1 MEPAPGRDV
10 RRVRSLAFQDDA
22 LPPPVRVRDRHDGH
36 ERLRVRVPRILDQL
50 PGRPFLDDLPQV
62 HDPDSVREDPREG
75 EVVGDEQVRE
85 AFLLAQLQEELEDLR
100 ADRDVEHRDGFVGHQ
115 ELRIQDEGPRDRYA
129 LSLAPGELVR
139 KAEQEVPRRSQ
150 PRIGERLLDP
160 GFRLGAVPAQAV
172 HDQRLRDDIVDGLF
186 RVQRLVRILEDDLEL
201 LPQSLDLDPLEA
213 FSPQPV
219 PDEDPA
225 DDDGDDEGDEIA
237 AERRDGLVAPN
248 LGLIEPARVDV
259 AGEHEAQVCA
269 RVEQE
274 DGESPEH
281 DGDPRRRAGRRDA
294 PEIRDQEC
302 DDESVT
308 DVTPAVR
315 EGQMERGRGDE
326 RGQCRREEPGDR
338 EDDPEE
344 QEVRDGPGPL
354 LFPGKGMLPP
364 DRLEVRVAPARLRG
378 LVLVEDVL
386 RHAHEDVTARRRDEL
401 QDPLA
406 RRRLSAPALPD
417 ETEDLPPPDVE
428 VDPVDGPYVFRR
440 RLPQRLEEP
449 PALLEPHA
457 EVAQD
462 EVWLARQLTSP
473 PSAAESWCSGGR
485 RRNGLLPR
493 GRAPAPGRRTAATRT
508 CIAGGS
514 GTRPAG

>member
-1 MEPAPGRDV
+1 
-10 RRVRSLAFQDDA
+10 
-22 LPPPVRVRDRHDGH
+22 
-36 ERLRVRVPRILDQL
+36 
-50 PGRPFLDDLPQV
+50 
-62 HDPDSVREDPREG
+62 
-75 EVVGDEQVRE
+75 
-85 AFLLAQLQEELEDLR
+85 
-100 ADRDVEHRDGFVGHQ
+100 EHRDGFVGHQ
-115 ELRIQDEGPRDRYA
+115 ELRLQDGGPRDRYA

-139 KAEQEVPRRSQ
+139 KAEQEGPRRSQ

-160 GFRLGAVPAQAV
+160 GLRFGAVPAQAI
-172 HDQRLRDDIVDGLF
+172 HDQRLRDDVVDGLF

-201 LPQSLDLDPLEA
+201 LAQSLDLDPLEA

-219 PDEDPA
+219 PDEDTS

-259 AGEHEAQVCA
+259 TGEHEAQVCA
-269 RVEQE
+269 RIEQE
-274 DGESPEH
+274 DRESPED
-281 DGDPRRRAGRRDA
+281 DGDPRSRAGRRDA

-338 EDDPEE
+338 ED
-344 QEVRDGPGPL
+344 
-354 LFPGKGMLPP
+354 
-364 DRLEVRVAPARLRG
+364 
-378 LVLVEDVL
+378 
-386 RHAHEDVTARRRDEL
+386 
-401 QDPLA
+401 
-406 RRRLSAPALPD
+406 
-417 ETEDLPPPDVE
+417 
-428 VDPVDGPYVFRR
+428 DPVDGPYVFRR

-508 CIAGGS
+508 CI
-514 GTRPAG
+514 

>member
-160 GFRLGAVPAQAV
+160 GLRFGAVPAQAIP
-172 HDQRLRDDIVDGLF
+172 DQRLRDDIVDGLF

-248 LGLIEPARVDV
+248 LGLIETARVDV
-259 AGEHEAQVCA
+259 A
-269 RVEQE
+269 
-274 DGESPEH
+274 
-281 DGDPRRRAGRRDA
+281 
-294 PEIRDQEC
+294 
-302 DDESVT
+302 
-308 DVTPAVR
+308 
-315 EGQMERGRGDE
+315 
-326 RGQCRREEPGDR
+326 
-338 EDDPEE
+338 
-344 QEVRDGPGPL
+344 
-354 LFPGKGMLPP
+354 
-364 DRLEVRVAPARLRG
+364 
-378 LVLVEDVL
+378 
-386 RHAHEDVTARRRDEL
+386 VTARRRVEL
-401 QDPLA
+401 QDHLA

-428 VDPVDGPYVFRR
+428 VDRVDGPYVFRR

-514 GTRPAG
+514 GPRPAGW